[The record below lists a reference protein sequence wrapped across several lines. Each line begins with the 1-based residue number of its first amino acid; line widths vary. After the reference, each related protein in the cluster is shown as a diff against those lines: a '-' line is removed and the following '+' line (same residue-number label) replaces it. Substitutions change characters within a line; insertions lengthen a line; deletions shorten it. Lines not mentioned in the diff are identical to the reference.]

1 MQHKIYKTIFQVRR
15 ATSEEWFR
23 VNPILRLAEP
33 GFETDTYQLKI
44 GDGHTP
50 YELLPYIG
58 GNGGSQ
64 PGSSIEYVVNAQTHF
79 DFPSVGKSNVIYK
92 AEAEKSLY
100 QWDPKGLKYVL
111 LGSPGDYSDIQEING
126 GNANGTN

>member
-15 ATSEEWFR
+15 ATYSEWIT

-33 GFETDTYQLKI
+33 AFETDTYKLKI

-50 YELLPYIG
+50 YDLLPYIG
-58 GNGGSQ
+58 SGST
-64 PGSSIEYVVNAQTHF
+64 PGGSSIEYVVNAQTHF
-79 DFPSVGKSNVIYK
+79 DFPSIGQSNVIYK

-100 QWDPKGLKYVL
+100 QWDSKGLKYVL
-111 LGSPGDYSDIQEING
+111 LGNPGDYSDVELIDG